1 MSTETPSSSWTSMET
16 RLAVEDTGQLVVAL
30 ERPEEE
36 VMGLQVEDTA
46 EVPPVGLTG
55 QVAKDTGQELEPWEQ
70 AQVEGTTANSNSMRK
85 VVVGGAWEECFTAL
99 DPDLALARY
108 VTPNI

>member
-1 MSTETPSSSWTSMET
+1 MET
-16 RLAVEDTGQLVVAL
+16 RLAVEDTGQVVAL

-36 VMGLQVEDTA
+36 VMGLVEDTA
-46 EVPPVGLTG
+46 EEPQVGLTG

-70 AQVEGTTANSNSMRK
+70 AQVVGITANSNSIRK
-85 VVVGGAWEECFTAL
+85 VVVAWEECFTAL

-108 VTPNI
+108 VTPNII